1 MTLKGAHRVT
11 AAVMALG
18 LLRAQG
24 VAERQATPAAH
35 LRQVRFSPD
44 GRYVLA
50 QDDSEV
56 AVLTVQP
63 FAVLFRIPANTA
75 GAAQFTPDSREVVF
89 LSSITRARPGTI
101 ALNPSARVE
110 RWRIADRASVDSTPA
125 PKLACGTEELSPDG
139 RVLACDDF
147 DGTLR
152 LVDVTSGQTIIEE
165 KQFVKLFPRY
175 RYRTE
180 GRVSSYGYTGNL
192 GSVHAAFSSDGRFFV
207 ALPRGGGGKMLAWD
221 LREKTAVNLPGA
233 PKWTEGSSMVCAF
246 VAPDRLMISFGREN
260 KDRLVTAMLVEFP
273 SGHVLMKPKLPPGAL
288 LRAADPN
295 FVLVRAFGNR
305 PYSATD
311 VRAAAVE
318 FAAGRVIVSNTPALD
333 VFGTY
338 YVAERRAGE
347 VGLYGRVKGLQASV
361 VIVRKPPTH

>member
-1 MTLKGAHRVT
+1 MALKGAHQVT

-24 VAERQATPAAH
+24 VAERQATPTTH

-44 GRYVLA
+44 GKYVLA

-75 GAAQFTPDSREVVF
+75 GAAQFTPDSQELVL
-89 LSSITRARPGTI
+89 LSSIARARPGTI

-125 PKLACGTEELSPDG
+125 PKLACGTEVLSPDG

-147 DGTLR
+147 GGTLR
-152 LVDVTSGQTIIEE
+152 LIDITSGQTIFER
-165 KQFVKLFPRY
+165 KQFVKY
-175 RYRTE
+175 R
-180 GRVSSYGYTGNL
+180 GNL
-192 GSVHAAFSSDGRFFV
+192 GSARLAFSSDGRFLV
-207 ALPRGGGGKMLAWD
+207 ALPSGGSGRIVAWD
-221 LREKTAVNLPGA
+221 TREKTAVNMPGA

-246 VAPDRLMISFGREN
+246 VAPDRLMISFGRGN

-273 SGHVLMKPKLPPGAL
+273 SGQVLMKPKLPPGAL
-288 LRAADPN
+288 FRAADPN
-295 FVLVRAFGNR
+295 FVLVRAFGRR
-305 PYSATD
+305 PRNATD

-333 VFGTY
+333 VFGTH
-338 YVAERRAGE
+338 YVTERRTGE
-347 VGLYGRVKGLQASV
+347 IGLYDRSKGLQAAV
-361 VIVRKPPTH
+361 MIARKLPVR